1 MDCREENNLSHTRSC
16 NLFRI
21 LVKAGE
27 WELDSSSADVADKLV
42 QSKYESE
49 ETAVDKTERRRMCK
63 NGGVRQLTAF
73 DVQQLSEGKLSGISS
88 A

>member
-1 MDCREENNLSHTRSC
+1 M
-16 NLFRI
+16 
-21 LVKAGE
+21 
-27 WELDSSSADVADKLV
+27 ADKLV